1 MCVKNYL
8 YFCAVNAK
16 TSETMIRKKDGFQG
30 ERAVVLPPMLV
41 EMEEQDLICKGLF
54 ITDIGYYPKA
64 QHHYRV
70 REQGVNQYVLI
81 YCVDGSGFYVVDN
94 KRYEVKKNQYFIL
107 PAHKSHEY
115 GADKGK
121 GWTIYWVHFQG
132 IAAPAY
138 AEGAATPQTINVT
151 MHSRIGDR
159 INIFEEILTTLHF
172 GEGIEDLRY
181 ATSLLC
187 HFLASMRYL
196 GQFRRAKAGAS
207 YAQAKPSDLAVSD
220 AAHSRQPFTNNT
232 SLDIVEQAIHY
243 MRENIENRITMDE
256 VLRYVGYSQSH
267 FSTVFK
273 NKMGVS
279 PLSYFNRLKVEHAC
293 YLLKTTDLKVNQIC
307 YKVGIEDSLY
317 FSRLFSKV
325 MGMSPTKYKESLTK

>member
-1 MCVKNYL
+1 M
-8 YFCAVNAK
+8 
-16 TSETMIRKKDGFQG
+16 
-30 ERAVVLPPMLV
+30 LPPVIV

-54 ITDIGYYPKA
+54 ITDIGYYPRA
-64 QHHYRV
+64 EHHHRV
-70 REQGVNQYVLI
+70 REQGVDQYVLI
-81 YCVDGSGFYVVDN
+81 YCVDGSGFYIVDG
-94 KRYEVKKNQYFIL
+94 KKHEVRKNQYFIL
-107 PAHKSHEY
+107 PAYKPHEY
-115 GADKGK
+115 GTDEGK
-121 GWTIYWVHFQG
+121 GWTIYWVHFRG

-138 AEGAATPQTINVT
+138 AEGASTPQAINVT

-196 GQFRRAKAGAS
+196 GQFRRAKAGVAM
-207 YAQAKPSDLAVSD
+207 AETDGKQD
-220 AAHSRQPFTNNT
+220 AAHSKSPFAYQGNM
-232 SLDIVEQAIHY
+232 DIVEQAIHY

-273 NKMGVS
+273 NKTGVS

-293 YLLKTTDLKVNQIC
+293 KLLKTTDLKVNQIC

-317 FSRLFSKV
+317 FSRLFSKI
-325 MGMSPTKYKESLTK
+325 MGMSPTAYKEKVKKQ

>member
-1 MCVKNYL
+1 
-8 YFCAVNAK
+8 
-16 TSETMIRKKDGFQG
+16 MIRKKDGFQG
-30 ERAVVLPPMLV
+30 ERAVVLPPVIV

-54 ITDIGYYPKA
+54 ITDIGYYPRA
-64 QHHYRV
+64 EHHYRV
-70 REQGVNQYVLI
+70 REKGVNQYVLI
-81 YCVDGSGFYVVDN
+81 YCVDGCGFYIVDG

-107 PAHKSHEY
+107 PIGKPHEY
-115 GADKGK
+115 GTMEGHH
-121 GWTIYWVHFQG
+121 WTIYWVHFRG
-132 IAAPAY
+132 ITAPAY
-138 AEGAATPQTINVT
+138 AGDVVTPQTINVT

-196 GQFRRAKAGAS
+196 GQFRRAKAGA
-207 YAQAKPSDLAVSD
+207 AMAETNGKQN
-220 AAHSRQPFTNNT
+220 AAHSNSPFAYEGNA
-232 SLDIVEQAIHY
+232 DIVEQAIHY
-243 MRENIENRITMDE
+243 MSENIENRITMDE

-273 NKMGVS
+273 KKTGMS

-293 YLLKTTDLKVNQIC
+293 KLLKTTDLKVNQIC

-325 MGMSPTKYKESLTK
+325 MGMSPTKYKESLTRK